1 MKRRAFLTL
10 IGGAAAWP
18 LAARAQQAA
27 MPVVGFLNAQTPAE
41 FTHLVAAFLRG
52 LREGGFVGGQN
63 VAMEYRWAERQ
74 YDRLPALAADLVR
87 RQVSVIVAT
96 GGAHV
101 AGIAS
106 SRTIPIVCTFG
117 GDPAKAG
124 FVESVNRPGGNVT
137 GVTVLTTDLE
147 AKRLELL
154 HELVPHPALIAVL
167 LDPRFAQAEGQLKEV
182 RSAARALGRPLEV
195 INASSESDIDAAFAT
210 LVKMRAA
217 AVVIVGNPLFNS
229 RRNQLAALATRY
241 AIPAIHENREFTSAG
256 GLMSYGTNVPDA
268 YRQVGGY
275 TARVLKGERPGNLP
289 ILLPTKFDMAI
300 NLKTAKVLGVTMPT
314 TLLLRADEV
323 IE

>member
-1 MKRRAFLTL
+1 MIGDGTVGGSPLSDLRRREFISLL
-10 IGGAAAWP
+10 GGATAAWP
-18 LAARAQQAA
+18 IAARAQQPA
-27 MPVVGFLNAQTPAE
+27 MPVIGFLNAQTPAE

-63 VAMEYRWAERQ
+63 VAIEYRWAERQ

-124 FVESVNRPGGNVT
+124 FVESINRPGGNVT
-137 GVTVLTTDLE
+137 GVTVLPTDLE

-154 HELVPHPALIAVL
+154 HELVPHSALIAAL

-182 RSAARALGRPLEV
+182 QSAARA
-195 INASSESDIDAAFAT
+195 
-210 LVKMRAA
+210 RAA
-217 AVVIVGNPLFNS
+217 I
-229 RRNQLAALATRY
+229 
-241 AIPAIHENREFTSAG
+241 G
-256 GLMSYGTNVPDA
+256 GDQCKQ
-268 YRQVGGY
+268 RK
-275 TARVLKGERPGNLP
+275 RH
-289 ILLPTKFDMAI
+289 
-300 NLKTAKVLGVTMPT
+300 
-314 TLLLRADEV
+314 
-323 IE
+323 